1 MRLLLAAI
9 ALLFPLVAS
18 AADVAVNSPWVRA
31 SLVQSEITAGYLE
44 ITNSGKTDDALV
56 AASSPVA
63 GRVEIHTMKM
73 ADGVMQMRKLEK
85 LDVPA
90 GKTVTLAPGG
100 DHLMFFE
107 LKQTLKKGESVPV
120 TLTFEKSGEQKI
132 SAAVK
137 SMEDATIG
145 GHSNH

>member
-1 MRLLLAAI
+1 MRLFAAAI
-9 ALLFPLVAS
+9 ALLLPLAAS
-18 AADVAVNSPWVRA
+18 AADIAVKSPWVRA
-31 SLVQSEITAGYLE
+31 SLVQSEVTAGYLE
-44 ITNSGKTDDALV
+44 ITNGGKTDDALV

-73 ADGVMQMRKLEK
+73 DGGVMQMRKLEK

-90 GKTVTLAPGG
+90 GKTVTLSPGG

-107 LKQTLKKGESVPV
+107 LKETLKKGASVPV
-120 TLTFEKSGEQKI
+120 TLTFKQSGEQKI
-132 SAAVK
+132 SATVK
-137 SMEDATIG
+137 SMDEATVG

>member
-1 MRLLLAAI
+1 MRLFIAAI
-9 ALLFPLVAS
+9 ALLLPLAAS
-18 AADVAVNSPWVRA
+18 AADIAVKSPWVRA
-31 SLVQSEITAGYLE
+31 SLIQSEVTAGYLE

-73 ADGVMQMRKLEK
+73 DGGIMQMRKLEK

-90 GKTVTLAPGG
+90 GKTVALAPGG

-120 TLTFEKSGEQKI
+120 TLTFKKSGEQKI
-132 SAAVK
+132 SAVIK
-137 SMEDATIG
+137 SMDEATVG
-145 GHSNH
+145 GHSHH

>member
-1 MRLLLAAI
+1 MRLFIAAI
-9 ALLFPLVAS
+9 ALLLPLAAS
-18 AADVAVNSPWVRA
+18 AADIAVKSPWVRA
-31 SLVQSEITAGYLE
+31 SLVQSEVTAGYLE

-73 ADGVMQMRKLEK
+73 DGGIMQMRKLEK

-90 GKTVTLAPGG
+90 GKTVALAPGG

-120 TLTFEKSGEQKI
+120 TLTFKKSGEQKI
-132 SAAVK
+132 SAVIK
-137 SMEDATIG
+137 SMDEATVG
-145 GHSNH
+145 GHSHH